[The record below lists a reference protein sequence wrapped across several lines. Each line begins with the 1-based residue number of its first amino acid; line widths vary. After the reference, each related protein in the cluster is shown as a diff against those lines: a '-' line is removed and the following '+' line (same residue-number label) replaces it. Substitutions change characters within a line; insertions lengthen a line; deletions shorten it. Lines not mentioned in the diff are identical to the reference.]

1 MYYSSVGPDTGKRL
15 DPHRYRYGVGC
26 RLDPA
31 SGVRSQESGQHADG
45 TRRRVRCRLDLLNRD
60 LSDLKR
66 DRVVSTGGQG
76 RTELPSREILRYSR
90 IIFKH
95 VWNEYGMAKW
105 SDGTVSRRET
115 ALCAL

>member
-66 DRVVSTGGQG
+66 PGSEHG
-76 RTELPSREILRYSR
+76 RTRPNRTTKSGNFEV
-90 IIFKH
+90 FKD
-95 VWNEYGMAKW
+95 YF
-105 SDGTVSRRET
+105 
-115 ALCAL
+115 